1 MASGPD
7 KLQAFLGKAVGDLG
21 AAVSAALMLIGDEL
35 GLYRELAK
43 GRLTPAELAGR
54 TGTSERYV
62 REWLGNQAAGGYVD
76 YDAKSGSYFLNDEQA
91 LCLADPK
98 GRSICRAPIWWSK
111 ISSMS
116 FSAPLRIFAPAKAWN
131 GASIINAC
139 FMGRSGFSALAI
151 MPIC

>member
-54 TGTSERYV
+54 TGTSDVMSASGSVTRLPVVTSITMPSPAPISSTTNRRYV
-62 REWLGNQAAGGYVD
+62 WPIPR
-76 YDAKSGSYFLNDEQA
+76 
-91 LCLADPK
+91 
-98 GRSICRAPIWWSK
+98 GRSICRAPIWWSR
-111 ISSMS
+111 ICSMS
-116 FSAPLRIFAPAKAWN
+116 LSARLRIFAPAEAWN
-131 GASIINAC
+131 GASIIDAC
-139 FMGRSGFSALAI
+139 FTGPSGFPRRL
-151 MPIC
+151 